1 MQVVVLPDDSNT
13 CENEANPRVP
23 DNGEKH
29 IKAMGY
35 VFVQWKKKKRKD
47 LKDNNK
53 FNPWNFWEIRGTYYN
68 TFQAQIQDARKDI
81 YF

>member
-13 CENEANPRVP
+13 CENEANPKVP

-35 VFVQWKKKKRKD
+35 VFVQ
-47 LKDNNK
+47 
-53 FNPWNFWEIRGTYYN
+53 
-68 TFQAQIQDARKDI
+68 
-81 YF
+81 